1 MTLLNGF
8 IISIRTSSHDT
19 IIQIGELIMSLLLGF
34 VSGLLVGAGV
44 VLHVA
49 RKTFTD
55 DLTST
60 ERKVMFGL
68 LKRKGKKIFTKY
80 K

>member
-1 MTLLNGF
+1 
-8 IISIRTSSHDT
+8 
-19 IIQIGELIMSLLLGF
+19 MSLLLGF
-34 VSGLLVGAGV
+34 ISGLLVGSGV
-44 VLHVA
+44 VLHIA

-68 LKRKGKKIFTKY
+68 LKRKGKKFFTKY